1 MSIKPTPAAYVL
13 ALTLR
18 KVWNAFQ
25 DQNEAIR
32 EYNQKIAIIREE
44 FAKENL
50 PMIVE
55 EYPETEGVFWSMVTN
70 QLKEAAKIENTLT
83 MVADADYR
91 NILSNA
97 LNRPWQKTRKT
108 KGFAAL
114 VPVLETVRRYG
125 AIDENQSMEMDEE
138 MARMTSEM
146 IWYEETKDF
155 EKGVD
160 PIHQQIISKKINA
173 ELAEYNVKYLGEEI
187 IRVEFDDAALDA
199 YTAEHED
206 IIKEVFCTGLDSAAK
221 IFGYDNTEKS
231 VDRQFHTVRQNIA
244 MYNSM
249 LGKEMDNETLDK
261 NTCNII
267 TAFDALYLV
276 LRE

>member
-18 KVWNAFQ
+18 KVWVAQQ
-25 DQNEAIR
+25 DYMQNVY
-32 EYNQKIAIIREE
+32 EYNEKVRKINAE
-44 FAKENL
+44 FAKTGLTPVAEH
-50 PMIVE
+50 
-55 EYPETEGVFWSMVTN
+55 PEVDCVLWSEVVDY
-70 QLKEAAKIENTLT
+70 LKEVAKIENTLT
-83 MVADADYR
+83 IVADADYR

-125 AIDENQSMEMDEE
+125 AIDKNQPMGMDEE

-160 PIHQQIISKKINA
+160 PIHQQIISKRINA
-173 ELAEYNVKYLGEEI
+173 ELAEYNVKYLGEQI
-187 IRVEFDDAALDA
+187 MRAEFNDAALDA

-206 IIKEVFCTGLDSAAK
+206 IIKEVFCAGLDSAAK
-221 IFGYDNTEKS
+221 TFGYNNTEKS
-231 VDRQFHTVRQNIA
+231 VDRQFHTVRQNIV
-244 MYNSM
+244 MYNSVM
-249 LGKEMDNETLDK
+249 GKEMDNETLDE
-261 NTCNII
+261 NTRSII
-267 TAFDALYLV
+267 AAFDALYFV